1 MITIDPQISDYI
13 NLAIERQRVIFNG
26 DMYVR
31 FKEQDKKLDA
41 KFKEQDSSIAAK
53 FKEQDIKMNVRFK
66 EQEEKIDIRLRE
78 QDSRM
83 DAKFKGQD
91 TNIDSKLNIF
101 NVDSE
106 RHMGM
111 LLEKFQDRLQIVKEW
126 IKDLPTR
133 EEVRTMI
140 QDETNPIR
148 RDLALFKVEIINLR
162 KVSNNHDIR
171 IVRLEQKTA

>member
-1 MITIDPQISDYI
+1 MITIDPKISDYI
-13 NLAIERQRVIFNG
+13 DLAIERQRVIFDANL
-26 DMYVR
+26 DVR
-31 FKEQDKKLDA
+31 LKEQDV
-41 KFKEQDSSIAAK
+41 
-53 FKEQDIKMNVRFK
+53 KMDLRF
-66 EQEEKIDIRLRE
+66 RE
-78 QDSRM
+78 QDVRI
-83 DAKFKGQD
+83 DNRLKVQD
-91 TNIDSKLNIF
+91 SNIDTKLNIF

-111 LLEKFQDRLQIVKEW
+111 LLEEFQDRLQIVKEW

-148 RDLALFKVEIINLR
+148 RDLALFKIEMSNLR

-171 IVRLEQKTA
+171 IVRLEQNTA